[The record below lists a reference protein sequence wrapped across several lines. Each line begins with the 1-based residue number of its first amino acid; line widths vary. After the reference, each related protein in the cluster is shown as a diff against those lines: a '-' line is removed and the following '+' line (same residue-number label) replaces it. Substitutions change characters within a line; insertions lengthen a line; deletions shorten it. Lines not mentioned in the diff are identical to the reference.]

1 MFNVVAK
8 LLMLQMIWT
17 TSQKELPKWHSPIN
31 QQLSHVSFVS
41 QWPTIGQHPFTS
53 KKIRK

>member
-8 LLMLQMIWT
+8 SSMLQMIWT
-17 TSQKELPKWHSPIN
+17 TSQEELPKWHSPIN
-31 QQLSHVSFVS
+31 QQLSHVPFVS
-41 QWPTIGQHPFTS
+41 HWPTIGQHPFTS